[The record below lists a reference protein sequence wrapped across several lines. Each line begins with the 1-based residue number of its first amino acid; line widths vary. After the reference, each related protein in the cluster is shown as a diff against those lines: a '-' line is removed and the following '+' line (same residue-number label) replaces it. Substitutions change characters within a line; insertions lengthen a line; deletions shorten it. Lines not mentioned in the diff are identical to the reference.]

1 MMSLTIAIISLIF
14 VGCVYYAY
22 KMKGNLPT
30 FTDAQLLDQH
40 RRFLSELES
49 SRRYIGATYFNSVE
63 KGSAAQTELVLRG
76 YDVEKLLRER
86 AFAEQEGREMNWDAC
101 KAAPKG
107 PPSDNGKR
115 SAQG

>member
-1 MMSLTIAIISLIF
+1 MMSLTIAVISLIF
-14 VGCVYYAY
+14 LGCVYYAY
-22 KMKGNLPT
+22 KIKGDLPT

-86 AFAEQEGREMNWDAC
+86 AFAEQEGRKMDWSAC
-101 KAAPKG
+101 KASTK
-107 PPSDNGKR
+107 PPANDDKR
-115 SAQG
+115 SMQG

>member
-1 MMSLTIAIISLIF
+1 MSLTIAVISLIF

-22 KMKGNLPT
+22 KMKANYPT
-30 FTDAQLLDQH
+30 FNDEQLLDQH

-63 KGSAAQTELVLRG
+63 KGSAAQTELMLRG

-86 AFAEQEGREMNWDAC
+86 SFAEKEGRQMNWELC
-101 KAAPKG
+101 KTTSKPL
-107 PPSDNGKR
+107 
-115 SAQG
+115 SADEMRRKQR

>member
-1 MMSLTIAIISLIF
+1 MSLTIAIISIIF

-22 KMKGNLPT
+22 KMKGNYPT
-30 FTDAQLLDQH
+30 FTDEQLLDQH

-63 KGSAAQTELVLRG
+63 KGSAAQAELTLRG

-86 AFAEQEGREMNWDAC
+86 SFADKEGREMNWDAC
-101 KAAPKG
+101 KTTPKAPTA
-107 PPSDNGKR
+107 DDLR
-115 SAQG
+115 SQQG